1 MPFLLEYQNKDQVS
15 CLTVAAQD
23 QWGGRALH
31 AALGDGVGHH
41 AGVVANIRGLHFG
54 DVQVSRL
61 LRDEA
66 AGVLLNEGRVLVEDP
81 GEDQIWRERE
91 GGGGGEEYEEEEE
104 EKRLS
109 GGAGGGFH
117 SAGRKS

>member
-1 MPFLLEYQNKDQVS
+1 MWKCVKTR
-15 CLTVAAQD
+15 LTITAQH
-23 QWGGRALH
+23 QRGGRALH
-31 AALGDGVGHH
+31 ATLGDGVGHH

-66 AGVLLNEGRVLVEDP
+66 AGVLLHEGRVLVEDP

-91 GGGGGEEYEEEEE
+91 SRGGG
-104 EKRLS
+104 K
-109 GGAGGGFH
+109 GGAGEIK
-117 SAGRKS
+117 GRQEEQVMVFIRQEVKS